1 MSEAL
6 KNDGAKPITITRKDG
21 TIDVISE
28 AGFFQKTI
36 PVETEP
42 ETKPKNPNLGRP
54 KKQTEYQPK
63 PLPEPHRELYIP
75 SEYKVH
81 QDIFIPTW
89 DNEPEPQKPVINL
102 GGVPILT
109 FQNVSVLIAQ
119 PSYGKSSVCE
129 AILSKALNKDCDAL
143 GIELGE
149 INKCI
154 YIDCERTETDV
165 HNSFKRMNKRAGVNV
180 GETPDQVIITGFRK
194 IARANERRT
203 AIENFIKIHRPDLV
217 IIDGS
222 GDLVTDTNSLE
233 QAVELKVWLRDLTSK
248 YELSIFTTLHPNK
261 GTETARGHIGSELLR
276 EAESVLTIKKKGDVR
291 TITTDFS
298 GGKNRNSGEALS
310 SFMWNDEAGMMTST
324 DTPDETPNKLRSP
337 YEVLTPEQ
345 IIEMLISSVKEEKVL
360 YKDLIVKL
368 KAHLQTNYKD
378 KVKTGDNEIKTFI
391 STLQEKEYIVKSTDA
406 RYSLYSVP
414 KKYLKQTKL
423 L

>member
-6 KNDGAKPITITRKDG
+6 KNEGAKPITITRRDG
-21 TIDVISE
+21 TIDIIETDKSR
-28 AGFFQKTI
+28 FQKT
-36 PVETEP
+36 PP
-42 ETKPKNPNLGRP
+42 EKRKDLFV
-54 KKQTEYQPK
+54 
-63 PLPEPHRELYIP
+63 P

-143 GIELGE
+143 GVELGE
-149 INKCI
+149 VNKCV
-154 YIDCERTETDV
+154 YIDCERTEIDV
-165 HNSFKRMNKRAGVNV
+165 HNSFKRMNKRAGVNE
-180 GETPDQVIITGFRK
+180 GETLEQVIITGFRK
-194 IARANERRT
+194 IARANERRE

-248 YELSIFTTLHPNK
+248 YGLSIFTTLHPNK

-298 GGKNRNSGEALS
+298 GGKNRNGGEAVA
-310 SFMWNDEAGMMTST
+310 SFIWNNEFGMMRST
-324 DTPDETPNKLRSP
+324 DTPDEAPNKLRSP

-345 IIEMLISSVKEEKVL
+345 IVEMLISTLKEEKVK
-360 YKDLIVKL
+360 YSDLIVRL

-378 KVKTGDNEIKTFI
+378 KVKTGDNEIKTFA
-391 STLQEKEYIVKSTDA
+391 STLQEKEHIVKSFD
-406 RYSLYSVP
+406 RYTLYSVS
-414 KKYLKQTKL
+414 KKHLKQTKL

>member
-6 KNDGAKPITITRKDG
+6 KKEGVKPITITRTDG

-36 PVETEP
+36 VVEP
-42 ETKPKNPNLGRP
+42 EPKPEPKNPKIGRP
-54 KKQTEYQPK
+54 KKPLEYQPK
-63 PLPEPHRELYIP
+63 PLPDHRELFVP
-75 SEYKVH
+75 TEYKVH

-129 AILSKALNKDCDAL
+129 AILSKALNNDCDAL

-165 HNSFKRMNKRAGVNV
+165 HNSFKRMNKRAGIIT
-180 GETPDQVIITGFRK
+180 GQTQEQVIITGFRK

-276 EAESVLTIKKKGDVR
+276 EAESVLTIKKKGEIR

-298 GGKNRNSGEALS
+298 GGKNRNGGEAVS
-310 SFMWNDEAGMMTST
+310 SFMWNDDSGMMTST

-337 YEVLTPEQ
+337 YEILTPEQ
-345 IIEMLISSVKEEKVL
+345 IIEMLISTLKEEKVL
-360 YKDLIVKL
+360 YKDLIIKI
-368 KAHLQTNYKD
+368 KAHLQTNYRE
-378 KVKTGDNEIKTFI
+378 KVKTGDNEIKTFV
-391 STLQEKEYIVKSTDA
+391 STLQEKEYIIKSMGE
-406 RYSLYSVP
+406 RYSLYSIP
-414 KKYLKQTKL
+414 KKHLKQKEMF
-423 L
+423 

>member
-6 KNDGAKPITITRKDG
+6 KKEGAKPIMITRTDG

-36 PVETEP
+36 VVEP
-42 ETKPKNPNLGRP
+42 EPKPEPKNPKIGRP
-54 KKQTEYQPK
+54 KKPIEYQPK
-63 PLPEPHRELYIP
+63 PLPDHRELFVP
-75 SEYKVH
+75 TEYKVH

-89 DNEPEPQKPVINL
+89 DNEPEPQKPVITL
-102 GGVPILT
+102 GGIPILT

-143 GIELGE
+143 GLELGE

-154 YIDCERTETDV
+154 YVDCERTEIDV
-165 HNSFKRMNKRAGVNV
+165 YNSFKRMNKRAGITT
-180 GETPDQVIITGFRK
+180 GQTQEQVIITGFRK
-194 IARANERRT
+194 ISRADERRK

-222 GDLVTDTNSLE
+222 GDLVTDTNSNE
-233 QAVELKVWLRDLTSK
+233 QAVELKAWLRDLTSK

-261 GTETARGHIGSELLR
+261 GTEIARGHLGSELLR
-276 EAESVLTIKKKGDVR
+276 EAESVFTIKKKGEVR
-291 TITTDFS
+291 TMTTDFS
-298 GGKNRNSGEALS
+298 HGKNRNGGEAIA

-337 YEVLTPEQ
+337 YEILTPEQ
-345 IIEMLISSVKEEKVL
+345 IVEMLISTLKEEKVL
-360 YKDLIVKL
+360 YKDLIIKI

-378 KVKTGDNEIKTFI
+378 KVKTGDNEIKTFV
-391 STLQEKEYIVKSTDA
+391 STLQEKEYIVKSTDT
-406 RYSLYSVP
+406 RYSLYSIS